1 MSEAR
6 IEAPMTEYDD
16 LWERARL
23 RYEAVTCQLRRVTAA
38 AWVHWEDLDPE
49 GQIQWVE
56 AVAYTERAS

>member
-1 MSEAR
+1 
-6 IEAPMTEYDD
+6 MTEYDD